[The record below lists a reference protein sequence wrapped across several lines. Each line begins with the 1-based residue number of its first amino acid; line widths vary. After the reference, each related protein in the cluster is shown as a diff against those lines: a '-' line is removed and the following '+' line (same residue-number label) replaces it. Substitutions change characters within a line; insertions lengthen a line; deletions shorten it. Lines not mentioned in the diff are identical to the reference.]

1 MKSVLI
7 FCSMFLCFSGCHW
20 LNFFLTPLEPAGL
33 EDQALTEEQASS
45 AASAS
50 LSETSVH
57 SVNVSE
63 TTINK
68 GTGAVASEAFIS
80 SDQTN
85 VVTGGKTSDTPLLDE
100 RSLLA
105 CIVRTIPTGGR
116 IRINSTLFLIEGDYI
131 QLREG
136 AQEMISATAAVAKV
150 AAAAAAAASPYSSFL
165 PSVAVTPMA
174 QSHRLKKAPSIE
186 SKSSNDVIL
195 RLLKA

>member
-1 MKSVLI
+1 M
-7 FCSMFLCFSGCHW
+7 
-20 LNFFLTPLEPAGL
+20 NFNNQGL

-63 TTINK
+63 TTINN
-68 GTGAVASEAFIS
+68 GTGAVASKAFIS

-105 CIVRTIPTGGR
+105 CIVRTIPAGGR
-116 IRINSTLFLIEGDYI
+116 IRINSTVSSVKNYFL
-131 QLREG
+131 L
-136 AQEMISATAAVAKV
+136 
-150 AAAAAAAASPYSSFL
+150 
-165 PSVAVTPMA
+165 
-174 QSHRLKKAPSIE
+174 
-186 SKSSNDVIL
+186 IL
-195 RLLKA
+195 AHFKTIMKQ